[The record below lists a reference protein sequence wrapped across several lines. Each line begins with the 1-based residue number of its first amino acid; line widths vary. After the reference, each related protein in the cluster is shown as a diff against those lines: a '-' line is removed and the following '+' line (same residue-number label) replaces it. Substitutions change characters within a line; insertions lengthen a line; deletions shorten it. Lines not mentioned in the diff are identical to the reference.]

1 MKLIVINRRF
11 AFVILFVII
20 CFCGITYFATLSSG
34 LPVANFDNSYKRSM
48 LTLVIDPGHGGE
60 DGGSVSKNGTIES
73 NINLSIALKTEALCA
88 FLGIEPVMTRE
99 TAEIDYP
106 PNADTTREKKVADQK
121 ARLALI
127 NNTSNAVLI
136 SIHQNCYTSSGPYGG
151 QVLYAPTDGS
161 REFGEY
167 IQNIMLQHL
176 ITNNRRTA
184 ALISEDIYLMNNIS
198 CPAVLIECGFLS
210 NANEE
215 QLLISDSYQLK
226 IAAIIASSY
235 NYNIDELSSVYGG

>member
-1 MKLIVINRRF
+1 M
-11 AFVILFVII
+11 
-20 CFCGITYFATLSSG
+20 
-34 LPVANFDNSYKRSM
+34 
-48 LTLVIDPGHGGE
+48 
-60 DGGSVSKNGTIES
+60 
-73 NINLSIALKTEALCA
+73 
-88 FLGIEPVMTRE
+88 
-99 TAEIDYP
+99 
-106 PNADTTREKKVADQK
+106 
-121 ARLALI
+121 
-127 NNTSNAVLI
+127 
-136 SIHQNCYTSSGPYGG
+136 
-151 QVLYAPTDGS
+151 LYAPTDGS